1 MKKNKLIQDII
12 IDTDMGWD
20 DVIAILLLMK
30 NQDVNIVGITVTGC
44 GETHLDDGVY
54 LAKSLLE
61 LGGIEAP
68 VCAGA
73 SKPSSL
79 NNQFPEQFR
88 QMMDDCCGLRQSLP
102 IPKKTTDK
110 RNAVEFISDILNE
123 KDNGITILSLGGLT
137 NLSPLLQMNPKAKLN
152 NIHKLVIMGGAVFVD
167 GNVALL
173 NNSEPRWNQGDEYS
187 TNIDSEWNIFL
198 DAKAAKEILNSTLSI
213 TLVPLDACNHVIL
226 DSSYENLITKNDS
239 ISNVLRALIKEK
251 VSGPTKEEIPLPIF
265 DPLAALIATNCLKK
279 IRVEKMRLDVD
290 VEQTNENNSCGKTF
304 PSTDENLPNTNVVT
318 AVSASEFKQ
327 IFSQL
332 ANG

>member
-1 MKKNKLIQDII
+1 MKNKTDIQNII

-30 NQDVNIVGITVTGC
+30 NPNINIMGITVTGC

-61 LGGIEAP
+61 LGNIDAP

-79 NNQFPEQFR
+79 NNQFPQEFR
-88 QMMDDCCGLRQSLP
+88 NMMDDCCGLRSSLP
-102 IPKKTTDK
+102 IPQKSTDE
-110 RNAVEFISDILNE
+110 RSAVKFICDIINE
-123 KDNGITILSLGGLT
+123 KENITILSLGGLT
-137 NLSPLLQMNPKAKLN
+137 NLSPLLEIKPTPKLE
-152 NIHKLVIMGGAVFVD
+152 NIHNLVIMGGAVFVD

-173 NNSEPRWNQGDEYS
+173 NNSEARWDQGSQYS
-187 TNIDSEWNIFL
+187 TNNDAEWNVFL
-198 DAKAAKEILNSTLSI
+198 DAHAAKKIIQSSIPI

-226 DSSYENLITKNDS
+226 DSSYENLVTSDDAIAN
-239 ISNVLRALIKEK
+239 ILRRLVKEK

-265 DPLAALIATNCLKK
+265 DPLAALIATNSLDK
-279 IRVEKMRLDVD
+279 IRVEKIRMDVTTL
-290 VEQTNENNSCGKTF
+290 QTHQNNSCGKTS
-304 PSTDENLPNTNVVT
+304 PSYDENLPEIDVIT
-318 AVSASEFKQ
+318 AVSADEFKQ

-332 ANG
+332 ANN